1 MDKISKIIY
10 INLERRQDRREQIEQ
25 ELSAIGLIGERF
37 NAINHTSGIVGCGLS
52 HLAVLKQAEENQWEN
67 LLILEDDFQFLVPKE
82 TLNQQLQAFWD
93 LNIPWDVIMLS
104 YNLSASTPYNDLI
117 GRVTDAQTASGYLVN
132 RHFYPKLINMLT
144 QAIPLLESTGNHWEY
159 ANDQCWKQLQP
170 ISQWFYFMTR
180 LGKQRGSFSDNSNRY
195 MDYGV

>member
-25 ELSAIGLIGERF
+25 ELAAIGLIGERF

-93 LNIPWDVIMLS
+93 LNILWDVIMLS

-144 QAIPLLESTGNHWEY
+144 QATPLLESTGNHWEY

>member
-25 ELSAIGLIGERF
+25 ELAAIGLIGERF

-144 QAIPLLESTGNHWEY
+144 QATPLLESTGNHWEY

>member
-25 ELSAIGLIGERF
+25 ELAAIGLIGERF
-37 NAINHTSGIVGCGLS
+37 NAINHTSGIVGCGFS
-52 HLAVLKQAEENQWEN
+52 HLAVLKKAEESQWEN

-104 YNLSASTPYNDLI
+104 YHMKGSLPYNDLI
-117 GRVTDAQTASGYLVN
+117 GRVTDAATASGYIVN
-132 RHFYPKLINMLT
+132 RHFYPQLIAVLDES
-144 QAIPLLESTGNHWEY
+144 IPLLESTGKHWEY
-159 ANDQCWKQLQP
+159 ANDQCWKNLQET
-170 ISQWFYFMTR
+170 SQWFYFTTR
-180 LGKQRGSFSDNSNRY
+180 LGKQRGSFSDNSNQY

>member
-25 ELSAIGLIGERF
+25 ELAAIGLSGERF
-37 NAINHTSGIVGCGLS
+37 NAINHTSGIVGCGFS

-104 YNLSASTPYNDLI
+104 YNLSTSTPYNDLI

-132 RHFYPKLINMLT
+132 RHFYPKLINTLS

-170 ISQWFYFMTR
+170 ISQWFYFTTR
-180 LGKQRGSFSDNSNRY
+180 LGKQRGSFSDNSNQY

>member
-25 ELSAIGLIGERF
+25 ELAAIGLIGERF

-117 GRVTDAQTASGYLVN
+117 GRVTDAQTASGYLIN

>member
-82 TLNQQLQAFWD
+82 TLNQQVQAFWD

-104 YNLSASTPYNDLI
+104 YNMNSSLPYNDLI

-132 RHFYPKLINMLT
+132 RHFYPTLINTLNP
-144 QAIPLLESTGNHWEY
+144 AIPLLESTGNHWEY